1 MEFWEFA
8 KAHLGKLL
16 ICHYGWDK
24 GAKTVKIIS
33 VAIYSRSNLRLT
45 GLIKCCKSYSLYP
58 GRPFAVLEIYTWYP
72 LCHTYV
78 WEKLEGCCHRES
90 QVNVIWAHAEKPLV
104 SWLNMRIIFCIIW
117 PFYPT
122 DALTS

>member
-8 KAHLGKLL
+8 QAHLDKLL

-45 GLIKCCKSYSLYP
+45 GLIVRITRLLHVELAHNLQSP
-58 GRPFAVLEIYTWYP
+58 GIPSHTQVREPQSAMRRQEQPPVRVGEVPAVQWRP
-72 LCHTYV
+72 
-78 WEKLEGCCHRES
+78 
-90 QVNVIWAHAEKPLV
+90 
-104 SWLNMRIIFCIIW
+104 
-117 PFYPT
+117 
-122 DALTS
+122 

>member
-45 GLIKCCKSYSLYP
+45 GLSHDPIFGANYYSN
-58 GRPFAVLEIYTWYP
+58 AK
-72 LCHTYV
+72 
-78 WEKLEGCCHRES
+78 KL
-90 QVNVIWAHAEKPLV
+90 V
-104 SWLNMRIIFCIIW
+104 MRIKI
-117 PFYPT
+117 
-122 DALTS
+122 L

>member
-45 GLIKCCKSYSLYP
+45 GL
-58 GRPFAVLEIYTWYP
+58 
-72 LCHTYV
+72 
-78 WEKLEGCCHRES
+78 
-90 QVNVIWAHAEKPLV
+90 NVIFSFSVCMYLDIMFVNKYTTTTTMSL
-104 SWLNMRIIFCIIW
+104 LG
-117 PFYPT
+117 
-122 DALTS
+122 ALTFLFKQHIS